1 MRVYFQSDAGNS
13 DLTFE
18 VDSNK
23 HALFIRAAEMLLERL
38 EREMRDDPTWADHLG
53 EPEEPASWGL
63 FKHKRA
69 R

>member
-1 MRVYFQSDAGNS
+1 MRVYFQSEAGNL
-13 DLTFE
+13 DLTFD
-18 VDSNK
+18 VDPNK

-38 EREMRDDPTWADHLG
+38 ERELRDDPTFIEHIA